1 MTPVYTQF
9 EIIPTGM
16 EWLIRRDGREFL
28 ALQTKQVAI
37 DEVAAQVER
46 IESCHVVVK
55 ALDGSVEEERTFG
68 AVQQVPPTFGRRH
81 QA

>member
-1 MTPVYTQF
+1 MHTKF
-9 EIIPTGM
+9 EIIPTGT
-16 EWLIRRDGREFL
+16 EWLIKCDGREYL

-46 IESCHVVVK
+46 VQSCHVVVR

-68 AVQQVPPTFGRRH
+68 DVQQVPPTFGQRH
-81 QA
+81 QF